1 MASRAATT
9 ERAATGRHVPGRR
22 TGRARIRR
30 RRRPDDRP
38 APRGVPRISG
48 RTVVWLAVYALGLA
62 ACHYLV
68 IAPAFAYLGFEKV
81 PPNPLVA
88 IAVTPTYLLCARRL
102 PLSWERPSAIVYW
115 MLFLVV
121 VAPVHVL
128 PMFTTNLSTAVWLMV
143 AAVAAAFWLLGG
155 IYSVPLWTFRPPA
168 VPARVYWPAYA
179 MVWLVMT
186 GVVVGYYG
194 LHLRLVSLSEIYA
207 VRDTYRDSFGEVPK
221 VATYVVPWLGNVIAP
236 VAIARGLMTR
246 RWSWVA
252 LGVLTELYLV
262 SITGFKQL
270 LLSSLLAA
278 GVVVLARTTN
288 LARTG
293 WRVGVLAGCGVF
305 AITLLDFVRGSWGMS
320 SILVRRMVL
329 TSAINTKYHFEFF
342 LQNPKGHLGYGVL
355 SHWVHYPYD
364 LKPPFLI
371 GQVFYGNPEMS
382 ANANLWADATPT
394 SGWWRSCHR
403 HPRPGAA
410 LRRQRRPRPAG
421 RPGPGRPRPVGVQ
434 RVQHRDVDGLPHP
447 RHVAGGDGRLLHA
460 GRRRRRRPGEAS
472 RRPAASASPRARG
485 APDPPGPAR
494 GGAAAPTRTSTPFRK
509 PGISRAETSAGRGGC
524 WAQPV
529 RSPTVTGRRH
539 PARGAVRPPFAVVP
553 PHRGRQPQLHH
564 PGTLLQPVAG
574 VRDRSRSELRVQRP
588 RPGAELADVRG
599 GCAGRGTAVGPLRRR
614 VRVVAAAA
622 HPAGRLALARLRRV
636 PLVVEIRDLWPRSMV
651 ELGYL
656 SDGSRTHRML
666 VALEGFVYRSADV
679 IVAVADG
686 WQDHFAAFGVRPEKV
701 VLVSNGAATRRLL
714 PTVSREE
721 KARAELG
728 ADGFVAVYAG
738 AQARPTAWTWCW
750 TRPESC
756 PAARSS

>member
-22 TGRARIRR
+22 TGRARIPR

-48 RTVVWLAVYALGLA
+48 RAVAWLAVYAIGLA

-179 MVWLVMT
+179 MVWLVMA

-207 VRDTYRDSFGEVPK
+207 VRDTYRDSFAEVPK

-270 LLSSLLAA
+270 LFSSLLAA

-382 ANANLWADATPT
+382 ANANLWADAYANFGLVGVFVFTGILALVLHFADSAARGLPA
-394 SGWWRSCHR
+394 GLAL
-403 HPRPGAA
+403 AA
-410 LRRQRRPRPAG
+410 LAQSAFSVSNTAMLTVFLTHGMLLAVTVVYFMPAG
-421 RPGPGRPRPVGVQ
+421 DDRVGRQ
-434 RVQHRDVDGLPHP
+434 
-447 RHVAGGDGRLLHA
+447 
-460 GRRRRRRPGEAS
+460 AS
-472 RRPAASASPRARG
+472 RRPS
-485 APDPPGPAR
+485 
-494 GGAAAPTRTSTPFRK
+494 
-509 PGISRAETSAGRGGC
+509 
-524 WAQPV
+524 
-529 RSPTVTGRRH
+529 
-539 PARGAVRPPFAVVP
+539 
-553 PHRGRQPQLHH
+553 
-564 PGTLLQPVAG
+564 
-574 VRDRSRSELRVQRP
+574 LR
-588 RPGAELADVRG
+588 
-599 GCAGRGTAVGPLRRR
+599 
-614 VRVVAAAA
+614 
-622 HPAGRLALARLRRV
+622 RLRRA
-636 PLVVEIRDLWPRSMV
+636 PGPRRTR
-651 ELGYL
+651 LGPPEVGRLRPPSRPRL
-656 SDGSRTHRML
+656 SGSR
-666 VALEGFVYRSADV
+666 ALS
-679 IVAVADG
+679 
-686 WQDHFAAFGVRPEKV
+686 
-701 VLVSNGAATRRLL
+701 
-714 PTVSREE
+714 
-721 KARAELG
+721 
-728 ADGFVAVYAG
+728 
-738 AQARPTAWTWCW
+738 
-750 TRPESC
+750 
-756 PAARSS
+756 